1 MTVPEPHAS
10 PTAPKDRDW
19 DWDESEK
26 LDAILEHGGWD
37 AAARAHAW
45 YDDAADE
52 NDPPEQKNAYKLPHH
67 EIVDGD
73 LRVVW
78 SGVNSAMNVLLGGR
92 GGVDL
97 PAADRRAVYDH
108 LARHYAEFDE
118 EPPGLD

>member
-1 MTVPEPHAS
+1 MTVPQPHAS

-19 DWDESEK
+19 DWDESDK
-26 LDAILEHGGWD
+26 LDAILDHGGWD

-45 YDDAADE
+45 YDGSADE

-67 EIVDGD
+67 ELVDGD
-73 LRVVW
+73 LEVVW
-78 SGVNSAMNVLLGGR
+78 SGVNSAMNALLGGR

-97 PAADRRAVYDH
+97 PDDDRRAVYDH

-118 EPPGLD
+118 EPPELG